1 MLERN
6 RAKAAVIF
14 MDSIQTLDAATI
26 FSSRGRKDHVRREK
40 NAPLEKAGGKE
51 EKRYEN
57 KRKGLDFMA
66 EMQ

>member
-14 MDSIQTLDAATI
+14 MDSMKTIDAATTYLLL
-26 FSSRGRKDHVRREK
+26 GRKGHVRREK

>member
-1 MLERN
+1 M
-6 RAKAAVIF
+6 KAAVIF

-26 FSSRGRKDHVRREK
+26 FSSRERKDHVRLEK
-40 NAPLEKAGGKE
+40 NALSEKTGGKE

-57 KRKGLDFMA
+57 KRKAMDFMA